1 MIYIVLILILVGA
14 DQLSKYLIDSYM
26 LEGETL
32 PIINDFFHLTYVKN
46 RGIAFGMFQ
55 GKLDI
60 ISIATI
66 IATVA
71 IAYYLYKERNKLS
84 MIEKM
89 GFIYILEGAI
99 GNMIDRAFRGF
110 VVDMVDFRGVWS
122 YVFNLADVWINIGV
136 VFVLLDQLI
145 LRKKRE
151 TEEDKK

>member
-66 IATVA
+66 IAIVA

-84 MIEKM
+84 MIGKM
-89 GFIYILEGAI
+89 GFIYILAGAI

>member
-14 DQLSKYLIDSYM
+14 DQLSKYLIDSHM
-26 LEGETL
+26 LEGETIHL
-32 PIINDFFHLTYVKN
+32 ISNFFHITYVKN

-66 IATVA
+66 IAIVA
-71 IAYYLYKERNKLS
+71 IAYYLYRERNKLS
-84 MIEKM
+84 VVEKM
-89 GFIYILEGAI
+89 GFIYILAGAI
-99 GNMIDRAFRGF
+99 GNMIDRAFRGY
-110 VVDMVDFRGVWS
+110 VVDMVDFRGIWS
-122 YVFNLADVWINIGV
+122 YVFNLADVWINMGV

-151 TEEDKK
+151 TEEDK

>member
-66 IATVA
+66 IAIVA

-89 GFIYILEGAI
+89 GFIYILAGAI
-99 GNMIDRAFRGF
+99 GNMIDRTFRGF

>member
-66 IATVA
+66 IAIVA

-84 MIEKM
+84 IIEKM
-89 GFIYILEGAI
+89 GFIYILAGAI

>member
-26 LEGETL
+26 LEGKTL

-66 IATVA
+66 IAIVA

-89 GFIYILEGAI
+89 GFIYILAGAI

-110 VVDMVDFRGVWS
+110 VVDMIDFRGVWS

>member
-66 IATVA
+66 IAIVA

-89 GFIYILEGAI
+89 GFIYILAGAI

-110 VVDMVDFRGVWS
+110 VVDMIDFRGVWS

>member
-66 IATVA
+66 IVIVA

-89 GFIYILEGAI
+89 GFIYILAGAI

>member
-14 DQLSKYLIDSYM
+14 DKLSKYLIDSYM

-66 IATVA
+66 IAIVA

-89 GFIYILEGAI
+89 GFIYILAGAI

>member
-66 IATVA
+66 IAIVA
-71 IAYYLYKERNKLS
+71 IAYYLYKEINKLS

-89 GFIYILEGAI
+89 GFIYILAGAI

>member
-66 IATVA
+66 IAIVA

-84 MIEKM
+84 MIEKWDL
-89 GFIYILEGAI
+89 FI
-99 GNMIDRAFRGF
+99 
-110 VVDMVDFRGVWS
+110 S
-122 YVFNLADVWINIGV
+122 
-136 VFVLLDQLI
+136 
-145 LRKKRE
+145 
-151 TEEDKK
+151 

>member
-1 MIYIVLILILVGA
+1 MIYIVLILILVGS

-66 IATVA
+66 IAIVA

-89 GFIYILEGAI
+89 GFIYILAGAI

>member
-66 IATVA
+66 IAIVA

-89 GFIYILEGAI
+89 GFIYILAGAI

-145 LRKKRE
+145 LREKRE

>member
-14 DQLSKYLIDSYM
+14 DQLSKYLIDSNM

-66 IATVA
+66 IAIVA
-71 IAYYLYKERNKLS
+71 IAYYLY
-84 MIEKM
+84 
-89 GFIYILEGAI
+89 
-99 GNMIDRAFRGF
+99 
-110 VVDMVDFRGVWS
+110 
-122 YVFNLADVWINIGV
+122 
-136 VFVLLDQLI
+136 
-145 LRKKRE
+145 
-151 TEEDKK
+151 